1 MCCNLIIISQGF
13 SGPTNLGCDL
23 HENFFAFF
31 FLLLDEREKLE
42 GLELFYHPAP
52 GSDKAQIKGFSLA

>member
-1 MCCNLIIISQGF
+1 MGLQTLVVTFMKISL
-13 SGPTNLGCDL
+13 P
-23 HENFFAFF
+23 FF